1 MTIRVAELSV
11 DELRTLIREVVTQTM
26 EDVLR
31 DPDEGLALRPETED
45 ALRYSLRMM
54 SQGSNTVTAENVAE
68 QLGLK
73 W

>member
-11 DELRTLIREVVTQTM
+11 DELRTLIREVVTQTL
-26 EDVLR
+26 EDVLH
-31 DPDEGLALRPETED
+31 DPDEGMILLPETEN
-45 ALRYSLRMM
+45 ALRYSLRMVG
-54 SQGSNTVTAENVAE
+54 QGSKTVTAENVAE

>member
-11 DELRTLIREVVTQTM
+11 DELRALIREVVTQTM

-31 DPDEGLALRPETED
+31 DPDEGLVLLPETED
-45 ALRYSLRMM
+45 ALRYSLRMVG
-54 SQGSNTVTAENVAE
+54 QGCKTVTAENVAE

>member
-1 MTIRVAELSV
+1 
-11 DELRTLIREVVTQTM
+11 M

-31 DPDEGLALRPETED
+31 DPDEGLVLLPETED
-45 ALRYSLRMM
+45 ALRYSLRMVG
-54 SQGSNTVTAENVAE
+54 QGGKTVTAENVAE

>member
-11 DELRTLIREVVTQTM
+11 DELRALIREVVTQTM

-31 DPDEGLALRPETED
+31 DPDEGLVLLPETED
-45 ALRYSLRMM
+45 ALRYSLRMVG
-54 SQGSNTVTAENVAE
+54 QGGKTVTAENVAE

>member
-1 MTIRVAELSV
+1 
-11 DELRTLIREVVTQTM
+11 M

>member
-31 DPDEGLALRPETED
+31 DPDEGLALLSETED
-45 ALRYSLRMM
+45 ALRFSLGTA
-54 SQGSNTVTAENVAE
+54 SQESKTITAEDVAE